1 MIKLGS
7 KVKDMITDF
16 EGTAIARCVYLNG
29 CVRCEIQPRGLDK
42 DGKMIEAVWIDEG
55 QLISKADEEAKI
67 QRGEE
72 VTGGPGSAPSEFSH
86 P

>member
-1 MIKLGS
+1 MINLGE

-29 CVRCEIQPRGLDK
+29 CVRCGVQAKGLK
-42 DGKMIEAVWIDEG
+42 DGQPIECVWIDEG
-55 QLISKADEEAKI
+55 QLISKTDEEAKI

-72 VTGGPGSAPSEFSH
+72 VIGGPGDVPSEFSH